1 MLNSH
6 RRRLFWM
13 LLLVLGVTGCGSQ
26 QFSPSSR
33 ELMKPLQ
40 TSVFSKKP
48 EWIDAT
54 EKKIVAQYDA
64 DNISKD
70 ERDALMGIIEMTR
83 SGDWTGAQRRLTSII
98 DSQRATAYDVSR
110 LQEGAKN
117 AAVAEHRKQA
127 RQARR

>member
-1 MLNSH
+1 MKIFAQSL
-6 RRRLFWM
+6 LWV
-13 LLLVLGVTGCGSQ
+13 LLLCVSGCGSQ

-40 TSVFSKKP
+40 TSVFAKKI

-70 ERDALMGIIEMTR
+70 ERDALMAIIERSR
-83 SGDWTGAQRRLTSII
+83 SGDWSGAQRQLTTMI
-98 DSQRATAYDVSR
+98 DSQRATAYDLSR
-110 LQEGAKN
+110 LQEGAEN
-117 AAVAEHRKQA
+117 SAVAEHRKQA
-127 RQARR
+127 RQSRR